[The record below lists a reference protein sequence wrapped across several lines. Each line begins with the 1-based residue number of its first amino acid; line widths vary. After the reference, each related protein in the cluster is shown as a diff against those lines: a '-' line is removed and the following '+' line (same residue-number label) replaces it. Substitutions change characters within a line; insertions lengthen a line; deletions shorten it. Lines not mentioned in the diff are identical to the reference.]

1 VIYLFFLC
9 NELVCQENNELTKDD
24 MSQYK
29 RKMDLYEAISMG
41 RKEGCKIIIWKA
53 GKWPTV
59 DNVFDECH
67 APCTIK

>member
-1 VIYLFFLC
+1 MIISMC
-9 NELVCQENNELTKDD
+9 R
-24 MSQYK
+24 MG
-29 RKMDLYEAISMG
+29 EAISMG

-67 APCTIK
+67 AACTIN

>member
-1 VIYLFFLC
+1 MQGQVIINLHVQGEGSYLDG
-9 NELVCQENNELTKDD
+9 E
-24 MSQYK
+24 
-29 RKMDLYEAISMG
+29 
-41 RKEGCKIIIWKA
+41 KEGCKIIIWKA